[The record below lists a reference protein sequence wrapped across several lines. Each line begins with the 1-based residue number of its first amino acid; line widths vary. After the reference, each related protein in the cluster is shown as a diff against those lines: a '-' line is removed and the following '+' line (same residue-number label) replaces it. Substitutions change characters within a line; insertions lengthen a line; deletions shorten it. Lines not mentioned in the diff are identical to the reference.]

1 MTADGIGDA
10 TSSGGPVMDFSEFRQ
25 VSALHQRLRR
35 ILSVFRMVAAHVGAR
50 GRSSDE
56 SASHLAGRIG
66 AIGRAMLAP
75 VFFDGVDLE
84 SLVLDELRLHAAR
97 PEQFSISGSEVR
109 LDPDAADLMSL
120 VIHELATNAVK
131 YGALSQ
137 SRAKI
142 SVAWT
147 VAHRFGHR
155 ILQFEWLEAGV
166 RIIAGAPPTPGFGSE
181 LIERL
186 IARELKGEG
195 KMTFLSDGVSCAI
208 VIPLADARRR
218 HE

>member
-1 MTADGIGDA
+1 
-10 TSSGGPVMDFSEFRQ
+10 MDFSEFQQ
-25 VSALHQRLRR
+25 VSALNQRLRR

-56 SASHLAGRIG
+56 SASHLTGRIG
-66 AIGRAMLAP
+66 AIGRGVLAP

-84 SLVLDELRLHAAR
+84 SLVLDELRLHAVR
-97 PEQFSISGSEVR
+97 PEQFSIRGSEVR
-109 LDPDAADLMSL
+109 LAPDAADLMSL

-137 SRAKI
+137 PQAKL
-142 SVAWT
+142 SVTWAI
-147 VAHRFGHR
+147 AHRSGRR
-155 ILQFEWLEAGV
+155 ILQFKWLEAGV
-166 RIIAGAPPTPGFGSE
+166 RIIPGAPPTPGFGSE

-195 KMTFLSDGVSCAI
+195 KMTFLADGVSCAI
-208 VIPLADARRR
+208 VIPLTDARGR

>member
-1 MTADGIGDA
+1 
-10 TSSGGPVMDFSEFRQ
+10 MDISEFRQ
-25 VSALHQRLRR
+25 VFALNQRLRR
-35 ILSVFRMVAAHVGAR
+35 VLSVFRIVAAHVGAR

-66 AIGRAMLAP
+66 AIGRVMLAP
-75 VFFDGVDLE
+75 IFFDGVDLE

-97 PEQFSISGSEVR
+97 PEQFSVSGSEVR
-109 LDPDAADLMSL
+109 LAPNAADLMSL

-137 SRAKI
+137 PRGKI
-142 SVAWT
+142 GVKWL
-147 VAHRFGHR
+147 VFHRFGR
-155 ILQFEWLEAGV
+155 RTLQFEWLEAGV
-166 RIIAGAPPTPGFGSE
+166 NLIEGVPPTPGFGSE

-195 KMTFLSDGVSCAI
+195 KMTFLADGIRCALE
-208 VIPLADARRR
+208 IPLGDARR

>member
-1 MTADGIGDA
+1 
-10 TSSGGPVMDFSEFRQ
+10 MDFSEFRQ
-25 VSALHQRLRR
+25 VSALNQRLRR
-35 ILSVFRMVAAHVGAR
+35 VLSVFRIVAARVSVR
-50 GRSSDE
+50 GRGSDE

-66 AIGRAMLAP
+66 AIGRSLLAP
-75 VFFDGVDLE
+75 IFSDGVDLE

-97 PEQFSISGSEVR
+97 PGQFSINGSEVR
-109 LDPDAADLMSL
+109 LDPSAADLMSL

-137 SRAKI
+137 PRAKI
-142 SVAWT
+142 SVKWRL
-147 VAHRFGHR
+147 VHRFGRR
-155 ILQFEWLEAGV
+155 ILQFEWRETEVSISRGT
-166 RIIAGAPPTPGFGSE
+166 PPTPGFGSE

-195 KMTFLSDGVSCAI
+195 KMTFLSDGISCAI
-208 VIPLADARRR
+208 VIPLTDARPR

>member
-1 MTADGIGDA
+1 
-10 TSSGGPVMDFSEFRQ
+10 MDVSEFRQ
-25 VSALHQRLRR
+25 FSALNQRLRR
-35 ILSVFRMVAAHVGAR
+35 VLSVFRIVAAHVGVR

-75 VFFDGVDLE
+75 IFSDGLDLE
-84 SLVLDELRLHAAR
+84 SLILDELRLHAVR
-97 PEQFSISGSEVR
+97 PGQFSITGPEVR
-109 LDPDAADLMSL
+109 LAPEAADLMSL

-137 SRAKI
+137 PQAKI
-142 SVAWT
+142 GVTWT
-147 VAHRFGHR
+147 VVHRFGRR
-155 ILQFEWLEAGV
+155 ILQFEWLEEAV
-166 RIIAGAPPTPGFGSE
+166 RIIAGAPRTPGFGSE

-195 KMTFLSDGVSCAI
+195 KMTFLADGVSCAI
-208 VIPLADARRR
+208 EIPLTDARRR
-218 HE
+218 HD

>member
-1 MTADGIGDA
+1 
-10 TSSGGPVMDFSEFRQ
+10 MDVSEFRQ
-25 VSALHQRLRR
+25 FSALNQRLRR
-35 ILSVFRMVAAHVGAR
+35 VLSVFRIVAAHVGAR

-75 VFFDGVDLE
+75 IFFDGLDLE
-84 SLVLDELRLHAAR
+84 SMVLEELRLHAAR
-97 PEQFSISGSEVR
+97 PEQLSIGGSEVR
-109 LDPDAADLMSL
+109 LAPNAADLMSL

-142 SVAWT
+142 SVGWAL
-147 VAHRFGHR
+147 VHRFGR
-155 ILQFEWLEAGV
+155 QILQFEWLEMGV
-166 RIIAGAPPTPGFGSE
+166 QIMARGPPTPGFGSE
-181 LIERL
+181 LIHRL

-195 KMTFLSDGVSCAI
+195 KMTFLADGVRCAI
-208 VIPLADARRR
+208 TFPFESGAAAP
-218 HE
+218 

>member
-1 MTADGIGDA
+1 
-10 TSSGGPVMDFSEFRQ
+10 MDVSEFRQ
-25 VSALHQRLRR
+25 ASALNQRLRR
-35 ILSVFRMVAAHVGAR
+35 VLSVFRIVAAHVGAG

-66 AIGRAMLAP
+66 AIGRATLAP
-75 VFFDGVDLE
+75 IFFDGLDLE
-84 SLVLDELRLHAAR
+84 SLVLDELRLHTAR
-97 PEQFSISGSEVR
+97 PEQFSIGGPEVR
-109 LDPDAADLMSL
+109 LAPNAADLMSL

-137 SRAKI
+137 PQAKI
-142 SVAWT
+142 SVIWT
-147 VAHRFGHR
+147 LVHRFGRR

-166 RIIAGAPPTPGFGSE
+166 RIIAGAPHTPGFGSE

-195 KMTFLSDGVSCAI
+195 KMTFLADGVSCAI
-208 VIPLADARRR
+208 EIPLTDARRR

>member
-1 MTADGIGDA
+1 MRTPGAA
-10 TSSGGPVMDFSEFRQ
+10 VMDFSEFRQ
-25 VSALHQRLRR
+25 VSALNQRLRR
-35 ILSVFRMVAAHVGAR
+35 ALSVFRIVAAHVGAR

-75 VFFDGVDLE
+75 IFFDGLDPESVVLE
-84 SLVLDELRLHAAR
+84 ELRLHAAR
-97 PEQFSISGSEVR
+97 PEQFSIRGSEVR
-109 LDPDAADLMSL
+109 LAPNAADLMSL
-120 VIHELATNAVK
+120 VVHELATNAVK

-137 SRAKI
+137 PQAKI
-142 SVAWT
+142 RVTWA
-147 VAHRFGHR
+147 VVHRFGR
-155 ILQFEWLEAGV
+155 RMLQFEWLEAGV
-166 RIIAGAPPTPGFGSE
+166 RIIAGAPSTPGFGSE

-195 KMTFLSDGVSCAI
+195 KMTFLADGVSCAI
-208 VIPLADARRR
+208 EIPLTDARRR